1 MNLMNMYRTRI
12 LCVAVTILLT
22 LTVLGSFSITGIAAT
37 SGAKAN
43 KSPKLLPADE
53 ASKNA
58 DFLKFR
64 NQMQAAVKTKN
75 VEFIKAHVDKNIK
88 NGFGGEDGIANFIK
102 QWNPSKNPEKSTLWY
117 ELGEVLRLGGSF
129 TNKEKTSF
137 MAPYVYSSFP
147 EGYDSFTYGVITG
160 KNVNLR
166 AKPSAN
172 SKIIAKM
179 NYDIVEILDTKRLVD
194 RNVANSWRH
203 IKMANG
209 LKGYVAEKYFR
220 SPIDYRGEFMKSGQ
234 DGVWRLT
241 FFVAG
246 D

>member
-1 MNLMNMYRTRI
+1 
-12 LCVAVTILLT
+12 LCVAVTIFLT
-22 LTVLGSFSITGIAAT
+22 LTMLVSFSITGIAAT
-37 SGAKAN
+37 SSAKVN
-43 KSPKLLPADE
+43 KSPKLLPVDE
-53 ASKNA
+53 AYKNA

-64 NQMQAAVKTKN
+64 NQMQAAVKSKN
-75 VEFIKAHVDKNIK
+75 VKFIKAHVDKNIK
-88 NGFGGEDGIANFIK
+88 NGFGGNDGIAEFIK
-102 QWNPSKNPEKSTLWY
+102 QWNLNKNPEKSSLWY

-147 EGYDSFTYGVITG
+147 EGYDSFTHGVIIG

-172 SKIIAKM
+172 SKIIAKL
-179 NYDIVEILDTKRLVD
+179 NYDIVEVIGPGRLVD
-194 RNVANSWRH
+194 RKVANSWRH
-203 IKMANG
+203 IKLANG

-220 SPIDYRGEFMKSGQ
+220 SPVDYRGEFVKSKQ